1 MEQGAASN
9 VCCHKKEGSILQRFA
24 KTRGVKGA
32 ASWCAF
38 AAVLYLLCKQLLQ
51 AVISFGM
58 GLLVEGASL
67 GNPIGFS
74 AATTDVILL
83 VTGIVSI
90 VLPIFW
96 LLRTTRLESE
106 DLRLF
111 LPPQWS
117 PVFCIVLFLG
127 IANVGNLFGGLLSR
141 LFHFHGGTTVLPSS
155 GGELILSFLAL
166 CVLPAVGEELLFRG
180 ALQGLMRPCG
190 SPAAVFGPAL
200 LFALL
205 HLDLAQAITAFLCG
219 LFLGWLA
226 ERTGSILPGMLLHF
240 INNCIAF
247 ADIYL
252 QMYAPGNIAMG
263 IELFVLLLFPLVA
276 AWLLWRAV
284 TQQGFSFGA
293 GMHPGVDVA
302 TVFSSPAYTVAV
314 LFLAIASVYFSTVT
328 G

>member
-1 MEQGAASN
+1 M
-9 VCCHKKEGSILQRFA
+9 QRFA

-58 GLLVEGASL
+58 SLLVEGSSL

-90 VLPIFW
+90 VLPIVW

-141 LFHFHGGTTVLPSS
+141 LFHFHGGTTVLPSF

-284 TQQGFSFGA
+284 TQQGFSFGT
-293 GMHPGVDVA
+293 GMHPGVDAA

>member
-1 MEQGAASN
+1 MTVPRFPAT
-9 VCCHKKEGSILQRFA
+9 KKEGRILQRFA
-24 KTRGVKGA
+24 RTRGVKGA

-51 AVISFGM
+51 TVISFVM
-58 GLLVEGASL
+58 ELLVEGSSL
-67 GNPIGFS
+67 ENPVGFS
-74 AATTDVILL
+74 AATTDMILL
-83 VTGIVSI
+83 VIGIVSI

-96 LLRTTRLESE
+96 LLRTTRLEPE

-141 LFHFHGGTTVLPSS
+141 LFHLHGGTTVLPSS
-155 GGELILSFLAL
+155 GAELILSFLAL

-293 GMHPGVDVA
+293 GMHPGVDAA

-314 LFLAIASVYFSTVT
+314 LFLTIASVYFSTVT